1 METEAK
7 ICVSI
12 GNIPFD
18 TISVILDNV
27 DMAEIRIDL
36 AGLDDSE
43 LKSIFASHNNL
54 IATCRE
60 GEYDDKERAHLLEN
74 AVEYGAAWVDIE
86 ADADPAWRD
95 RMAKTVKAGNCSLI
109 LSRHFFTHTPSPF
122 ELRRLVDE
130 MFGMGA
136 DVVKIASQ
144 VNNTPDAAALLGLY
158 ADYKNIVSIG
168 MGPLGVITRLAAPL
182 LGAPFT
188 FASFGDNPVTAAGQI
203 DYKEIAELIERISSY
218 G

>member
-18 TISVILDNV
+18 TISGILDNV

-36 AGLDDSE
+36 AGLNESE

-60 GEYDDKERAHLLEN
+60 GEYDDKERAQLLEN

-95 RMAKTVKAGNCSLI
+95 RMAKTAKAGNCNLI
-109 LSRHFFTHTPSPF
+109 LSRHFYTHTPSPF

-144 VNNTPDAAALLGLY
+144 VNSAPEAAALLGLY